1 MKSKTKNITIHPIDK
16 LCSCIIFRKE
26 LESQLSYLLNSEKV
40 IQDYSNVSESKYW
53 LYKETQYLDNEV
65 LTNLTQCEGIGHAY
79 SLMSNDLSATRKR
92 SRRTIIS
99 TNWKIGGA
107 FVIKIIRFI
116 DLVNTD
122 YVNNPL
128 VNTFETEIALN
139 SDEHIEKIDDL
150 IKNVIQND
158 Q

>member
-1 MKSKTKNITIHPIDK
+1 
-16 LCSCIIFRKE
+16 
-26 LESQLSYLLNSEKV
+26 
-40 IQDYSNVSESKYW
+40 
-53 LYKETQYLDNEV
+53 
-65 LTNLTQCEGIGHAY
+65 
-79 SLMSNDLSATRKR
+79 MSNDLSATRKR

-158 Q
+158 